1 MSGQKVRIGLTLPN
15 RGVLFGA
22 TTVAE
27 LLDLS
32 ALADS
37 SGYFDSVW
45 VGDSIL
51 AKPRAEAITLL
62 SAIAARTKRVTL
74 GPACLASF
82 PLRHPVILAYQW
94 ATLDL
99 IAAGRTMMVACKGA
113 PGGGGGDFLN
123 EFKAIGVD
131 PRERTGRME
140 EGIEILRKLWTEDH
154 VTFVGKF
161 YQLEDVTVE
170 PKPAAKP
177 HPPIWIAS
185 NPQFFSLSPRTVEN
199 TRRRVARLADG
210 WMTTGIS
217 PEGLR
222 ESLAGIKRF
231 FPEYDRKLAEF
242 PVCLYYNVHINED
255 REAAFAESKKFLDLY
270 YAVDWP
276 REFLELWVAHGSPQE
291 CLEKLR
297 FIRNK
302 SQATA
307 PNVYLLLY
315 PRREAAG
322 CCSEEAVDRL
332 FDALN
337 QITAGLARS
346 GRVYGGGLHKM
357 EPKELA
363 NLPAGEIARIIQK
376 RLGVKQMHL
385 AL

>member
-1 MSGQKVRIGLTLPN
+1 MSSQKVKIGLTLPN

-32 ALADS
+32 ALADG

-62 SAIAARTKRVTL
+62 SAIAARTKRVKM

-99 IAAGRTMMVACKGA
+99 IAEGRTIMVACKGA

-154 VTFVGKF
+154 VTCVGKF

-231 FPEYDRKLAEF
+231 FPEYGREPAEF
-242 PVCLYYNVHINED
+242 PACLYYNVHINED
-255 REAAFAESKKFLDLY
+255 REAAFTESKKFLDLY
-270 YAVDWP
+270 YTVDWP

-297 FIRNK
+297 SF
-302 SQATA
+302 A
-307 PNVYLLLY
+307 
-315 PRREAAG
+315 AAG
-322 CCSEEAVDRL
+322 ATEITIRFPSWDQKK
-332 FDALN
+332 
-337 QITAGLARS
+337 QIERFLREVA
-346 GRVYGGGLHKM
+346 
-357 EPKELA
+357 P
-363 NLPAGEIARIIQK
+363 
-376 RLGVKQMHL
+376 HL
-385 AL
+385 